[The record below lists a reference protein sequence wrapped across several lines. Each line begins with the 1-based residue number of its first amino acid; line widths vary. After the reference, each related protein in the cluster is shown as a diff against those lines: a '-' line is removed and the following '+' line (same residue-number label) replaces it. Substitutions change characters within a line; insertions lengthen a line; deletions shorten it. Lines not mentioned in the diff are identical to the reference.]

1 MTGNSSVAEP
11 SEAFNASLLQCVE
24 DINKLL
30 PGLARR
36 YDMTV
41 IMSALA
47 EHVGS
52 ALKALL
58 HKKVCDIRQVHQ
70 VIENIQAAA
79 FLKKSAQPK
88 PESATEESAP
98 DAVAD
103 GAKPEDSD
111 T

>member
-1 MTGNSSVAEP
+1 MTGNSSAAEP

-30 PGLARR
+30 PALARR

-58 HKKVCDIRQVHQ
+58 QKKVCDIRQVNQ
-70 VIENIQAAA
+70 VIKNIEASA

-88 PESATEESAP
+88 PEGS
-98 DAVAD
+98 
-103 GAKPEDSD
+103 KPEDSD

>member
-1 MTGNSSVAEP
+1 MTGNSSAAEP
-11 SEAFNASLLQCVE
+11 SEDFNVSLLQCVE
-24 DINKLL
+24 DINQLL

-58 HKKVCDIRQVHQ
+58 QKKVCDTRQVHQ
-70 VIENIQAAA
+70 VIKNIETAA

-88 PESATEESAP
+88 PEGPTP
-98 DAVAD
+98 
-103 GAKPEDSD
+103 DSD
-111 T
+111 S

>member
-1 MTGNSSVAEP
+1 MTGNSSAAEP

-58 HKKVCDIRQVHQ
+58 QKKVCDTRQVHQ
-70 VIENIQAAA
+70 VIKNIENSA

-88 PESATEESAP
+88 PESTTQESAP
-98 DAVAD
+98 AVED
-103 GAKPEDSD
+103 GSKPEDSD
-111 T
+111 I